1 MKLEEIRKEMEAVG
15 IPGSDLY
22 DLPTSKKTFP
32 DRCNYRIEISG
43 IEHYSTL
50 EAMVDEMEKRKVPV
64 HRIISTVMGS
74 TYLPQD
80 ELEALARLAKEKKLE
95 VILTPGPRA
104 SWDVGRQVITPEG
117 ALSGLRP
124 RGCDNLC
131 YLIADIN
138 RCIDLGFRGF
148 LVTGEGAL
156 WLLAELRK
164 KGFLPKETT
173 FKVSI
178 YAGHANPA
186 GAKLLEQ
193 LGANTFNPIADL
205 TLPMFAAI
213 RKVTS
218 IPMDIHICLAESMGG
233 FNRIWEGAE
242 LVRVSSP
249 CYFKIEPGAAL
260 AAGGG
265 IYKPWTSEASLAEL
279 ARVKIKYAENLI
291 SFIEEINPSLKLSKQ
306 GAKDLAVP
314 R

>member
-1 MKLEEIRKEMEAVG
+1 MDMQKIRDAMERCG
-15 IPGSDLY
+15 IPGRDLY

-32 DRCNYRIEISG
+32 DGCNYRIEISG

-74 TYLPQD
+74 TYLPED
-80 ELEALARLAKEKKLE
+80 ELEAFAKLAKEKRLE
-95 VILTPGPRA
+95 VILTPGPRS
-104 SWDVGRQVITPEG
+104 SWDIGRQVVTPEG

-124 RGCDNLC
+124 RGSDNLA
-131 YLIADIN
+131 YLVADIT
-138 RCIDLGFRGF
+138 RCTDLGFRGF
-148 LVTGEGAL
+148 LATGEGAL
-156 WLLAELRK
+156 WLLSKLRE
-164 KGFLPKETT
+164 GGTIPADTV

-193 LGANTFNPIADL
+193 LGADTFNPVADL

-213 RKVTS
+213 RKVCS
-218 IPMDIHICLAESMGG
+218 IPMDVHICLAESMGG

-242 LVRVSSP
+242 LARVSSP

-260 AAGGG
+260 AIGGG
-265 IYKPWTSEASLAEL
+265 LYKPWTSEDSLAEL
-279 ARVKIKYAENLI
+279 ARVKVKYAENLI
-291 SFIEEINPSLKLSKQ
+291 RFIDELDPNLKLSEH
-306 GAKDLAVP
+306 GVEDLAVP
-314 R
+314 K

>member
-1 MKLEEIRKEMEAVG
+1 MKLEEIKKEMEGVG
-15 IPGSDLY
+15 IPGRDLY
-22 DLPTSKKTFP
+22 DLPNSKKAFP
-32 DRCNYRIEISG
+32 DGCNYRIEISG

-64 HRIISTVMGS
+64 HRIVSTVMGS

-80 ELEALARLAKEKKLE
+80 ELEALAKLAKEKKLE
-95 VILTPGPRA
+95 VILTPGPRV
-104 SWDVGRQVITPEG
+104 SWDIGRQIITPEG

-131 YLIADIN
+131 YLIADIK

-164 KGFLPKETT
+164 KGFLPKELV

-186 GAKLLEQ
+186 GAKLLER

-218 IPMDIHICLAESMGG
+218 IPMDVHICLAESMGG

-242 LVRVSSP
+242 LARVSSP
-249 CYFKIEPGAAL
+249 CYFKIEPGIAL